1 MSPETVQELTGERRL
16 RDPALQAQ
24 LLSSLYAAQE
34 KHGYLTHGAL
44 IEVADELGLALSQVH
59 DTASFYTLLHTEPT
73 GRYVIQV
80 CEGLS
85 CYLSDGADR
94 LVDHIGASLGI
105 AAGETTPDGRFT
117 LVTVQCLGSCGTAP
131 AMRVNNELYE
141 DLTPEDVDRIVEQ
154 LREERP

>member
-1 MSPETVQELTGERRL
+1 MGPETVGELTVERRL

-34 KHGYLTHGAL
+34 RHGYLSDQAL
-44 IEVADELGLALSQVH
+44 TEVASELGLTLSHVY
-59 DTASFYTLLHTEPT
+59 DSASFYTLFHTKPT

-94 LVDHIGASLGI
+94 LVDHISSKLGI
-105 AAGETTPDGRFT
+105 GAGETTADGRIA

-141 DLTPEDVDRIVEQ
+141 NLTPEAVDRIVEQ
-154 LREERP
+154 LAEEG